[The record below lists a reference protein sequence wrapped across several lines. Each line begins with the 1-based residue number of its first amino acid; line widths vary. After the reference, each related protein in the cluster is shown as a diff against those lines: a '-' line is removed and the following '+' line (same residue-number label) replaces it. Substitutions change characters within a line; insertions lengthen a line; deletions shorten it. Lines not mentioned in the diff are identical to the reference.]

1 MTLIKKALLLTS
13 LITSLL
19 IPAGLPTLASAAIDE
34 EARNAACEGLGA
46 AGSDCDKF
54 AAEPIN
60 DIVATVVNILSF
72 IVGAVAVIM
81 IIVAGFKYVTSGGDS
96 NSISG
101 AKSTLLYAIVGLIIV
116 AMAQFLVKFVF
127 DRVTT
132 DRPTTNNAQTGD
144 TNSTSGAIQRE

>member
-1 MTLIKKALLLTS
+1 MTLIKKALLLIS

-19 IPAGLPTLASAAIDE
+19 IPAGLPALASAAIDE
-34 EARNAACEGLGA
+34 KARDAACEGLGA
-46 AGSDCDKF
+46 AGSDCDDEF
-54 AAEPIN
+54 AAKPIN
-60 DIVATVVNILSF
+60 DIVVTVVNILSF

-127 DRVTT
+127 DRVS
-132 DRPTTNNAQTGD
+132 TG
-144 TNSTSGAIQRE
+144 